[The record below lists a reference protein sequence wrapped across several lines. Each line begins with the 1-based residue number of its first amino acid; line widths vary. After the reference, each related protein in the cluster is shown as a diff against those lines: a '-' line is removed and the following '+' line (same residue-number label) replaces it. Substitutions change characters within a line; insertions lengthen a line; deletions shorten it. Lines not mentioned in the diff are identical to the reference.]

1 MNIKEH
7 WEKIYNT
14 KQLNEVSWYQQTPE
28 ESLQFFQ
35 QLDIVKTASVI
46 DIGGGD
52 SFLVDHL
59 LEMGYSNI
67 TVLDISETAINKAK
81 VRLGAKA
88 KQVNWIVAD
97 ILEFNSNM
105 IYDCWH
111 DRAAFHFLTTEAE
124 VENYIAIAKKHI
136 KPAGKLIIGTFS
148 TEGPEKC
155 SGLPVKQYSE
165 KLLSN
170 ILEKWFFKIKCITTN
185 HITPFKT
192 IQNFLF
198 CSFQKLSN

>member
-97 ILEFNSNM
+97 ILELNSNI
-105 IYDCWH
+105 IYDC
-111 DRAAFHFLTTEAE
+111 
-124 VENYIAIAKKHI
+124 
-136 KPAGKLIIGTFS
+136 
-148 TEGPEKC
+148 
-155 SGLPVKQYSE
+155 
-165 KLLSN
+165 
-170 ILEKWFFKIKCITTN
+170 
-185 HITPFKT
+185 
-192 IQNFLF
+192 
-198 CSFQKLSN
+198 